1 VAKKII
7 ILPKEIREKIR
18 AGEVVERPASVVKE
32 LIENS
37 IDAESSRIVC
47 EIEQGGAKKIKVV
60 DNGTGMTP
68 SETELSLERYAT
80 SKISVFDDIMRLQTF
95 GFRGEALPSIRAVSE
110 LSIESKKQNSEMGFL
125 IKTEG
130 DGIVEKKPQAKMN
143 GTTVEIKR
151 LFFNV
156 PVRRKFLKSETT
168 EFRHIR
174 RVFIALALVNRKI
187 HFTLF
192 NNGVLNLDFP
202 PSKDLSER
210 FSNLLGVK
218 GVQTLLSFS
227 RSNGAMRVQGVIARS
242 EDAQSR
248 RDMQYI
254 FVNRRWVQNNL
265 ARKAVYQAYGK
276 SLWGKHPIFLL
287 EITLPGTEVDVN
299 VHPTKR
305 EVKFRHTREIFESV
319 FTAIKDTLTSKEQ
332 LPELSKEKNFAFK
345 EERAQFLM
353 REEPTLFSTDNDEKI
368 QRRME
373 RSMPKGFWQL
383 HRSYIFASTKTG
395 FMIVDQHAAHE
406 RIIFDRIMR
415 RKEPL
420 PPQMLLFPLNVD
432 LTIQESE
439 FLEANIEKF
448 YEIGFRIKRFSG
460 NTIVIE
466 GVPPFV
472 KEIEEDLVHEILQA
486 MIEQKRGK
494 EVFSEIAREIACKV
508 AIKAGKELE
517 QEEMNKLFDSLFAT
531 DDPYSCPH
539 GRPTMIKFTA
549 DELEKR
555 FRRK

>member
-1 VAKKII
+1 MAKKII
-7 ILPKEIREKIR
+7 ILPKKIREKIR

-265 ARKAVYQAYGK
+265 AR
-276 SLWGKHPIFLL
+276 
-287 EITLPGTEVDVN
+287 
-299 VHPTKR
+299 
-305 EVKFRHTREIFESV
+305 
-319 FTAIKDTLTSKEQ
+319 
-332 LPELSKEKNFAFK
+332 
-345 EERAQFLM
+345 
-353 REEPTLFSTDNDEKI
+353 
-368 QRRME
+368 
-373 RSMPKGFWQL
+373 
-383 HRSYIFASTKTG
+383 
-395 FMIVDQHAAHE
+395 
-406 RIIFDRIMR
+406 
-415 RKEPL
+415 
-420 PPQMLLFPLNVD
+420 
-432 LTIQESE
+432 
-439 FLEANIEKF
+439 
-448 YEIGFRIKRFSG
+448 
-460 NTIVIE
+460 
-466 GVPPFV
+466 
-472 KEIEEDLVHEILQA
+472 
-486 MIEQKRGK
+486 
-494 EVFSEIAREIACKV
+494 
-508 AIKAGKELE
+508 
-517 QEEMNKLFDSLFAT
+517 
-531 DDPYSCPH
+531 
-539 GRPTMIKFTA
+539 
-549 DELEKR
+549 
-555 FRRK
+555 